1 MKRIYSMMM
10 MLSMMVAALSFTACS
25 SDDDD
30 DNSSGGYSEFVGTW
44 SYQSST
50 GWTDE
55 VDFFKPVDFWYI
67 QFKSDGTL
75 IEVQEDSSE
84 AQGYAVEYGKWTV
97 SNNKLTVQ
105 IVGITATYD
114 VITKE
119 SNQMTLAIWGET
131 LYFTKVS
138 DSVIQKYLE

>member
-1 MKRIYSMMM
+1 MKKIYSMMM
-10 MLSMMVAALSFTACS
+10 MLAMMVAALSFTACS
-25 SDDDD
+25 SDDD

-55 VDFFKPVDFWYI
+55 VDSFEPVDFWYI

-131 LYFTKVS
+131 LYFTKVN